1 MVYVPG
7 RGIRRYASERLHDL
21 ACDKPTTSPA
31 LNRVGLYALDNARCL
46 IVCVAMST
54 TIIHGDCLEELKK
67 LDDCSVDA
75 VISEA
80 ANTLDGTG
88 VTERSTCLL

>member
-1 MVYVPG
+1 
-7 RGIRRYASERLHDL
+7 
-21 ACDKPTTSPA
+21 
-31 LNRVGLYALDNARCL
+31 
-46 IVCVAMST
+46 MST

-88 VTERSTCLL
+88 VTERSACLL